1 MASLENSSKN
11 YDKLFRQYL
20 SAMRTLEIS
29 FEDDEE
35 MPKVWIDF
43 PDDPS
48 LSGMYL
54 VADLCQD
61 HVPNELFFVVF
72 CSEPE
77 FNAEGVLE
85 VSLSQLNTAA
95 LEKIYDH
102 LKKKYNRKKWNI
114 FIKEYIAYW

>member
-1 MASLENSSKN
+1 MAVRHVFFS
-11 YDKLFRQYL
+11 LFRQYL
-20 SAMRTLEIS
+20 SAMRTFEIS

-102 LKKKYNRKKWNI
+102 LKKKYNRKK
-114 FIKEYIAYW
+114 

>member
-1 MASLENSSKN
+1 MENSSKN
-11 YDKLFRQYL
+11 YDKLFRQYF

-54 VADLCQD
+54 VADLC
-61 HVPNELFFVVF
+61 HLNFRLI
-72 CSEPE
+72 CSD
-77 FNAEGVLE
+77 NASCKANYL
-85 VSLSQLNTAA
+85 
-95 LEKIYDH
+95 
-102 LKKKYNRKKWNI
+102 
-114 FIKEYIAYW
+114 